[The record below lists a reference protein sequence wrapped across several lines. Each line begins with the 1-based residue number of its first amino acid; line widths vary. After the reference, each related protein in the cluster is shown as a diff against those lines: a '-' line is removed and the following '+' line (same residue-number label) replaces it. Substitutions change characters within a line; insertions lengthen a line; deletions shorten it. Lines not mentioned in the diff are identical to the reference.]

1 MRFVL
6 DNSGVMRWL
15 LQDGS
20 DERLAQEPVEAVVPG
35 IWALEATN
43 VLVKA
48 QAKGLVS
55 EARSAAFVG
64 LLQGMAFTTS
74 TRTAERALGDTL
86 QLARRFKLS
95 SYDAA
100 YLELALRE
108 GLAFATL
115 DDQLRGRC
123 NKQVWRWC
131 RILHR
136 FLWSASGLLAAR
148 VGEPRRR
155 ADGGAP

>member
-6 DNSGVMRWL
+6 DNSVVMRWL
-15 LQDGS
+15 LNDGS
-20 DERLAQEPVEAVVPG
+20 EESLAYASKVLDLLAQETGEALVPG
-35 IWALEATN
+35 VWSLEVAN

-55 EARSAAFVG
+55 EARASAFVG
-64 LLQGMAFTTS
+64 LLAEMAITVDSS
-74 TRTAERALGDTL
+74 TAARALGDTL

-108 GLAFATL
+108 GLPLATL
-115 DDQLRGRC
+115 DADLQSAI
-123 NKQVWRWC
+123 KQV
-131 RILHR
+131 
-136 FLWSASGLLAAR
+136 
-148 VGEPRRR
+148 
-155 ADGGAP
+155 GGSLV

>member
-6 DNSGVMRWL
+6 DNSVVMRWL
-15 LQDGS
+15 LNDGS
-20 DERLAQEPVEAVVPG
+20 EERLAYAAKVLDLLTQDIGEAMVPG
-35 IWALEATN
+35 VWSLEVAN

-55 EARSAAFVG
+55 EARASAFVG
-64 LLQGMAFTTS
+64 LLAEMAITVDTS
-74 TRTAERALGDTL
+74 TAARALGDTL

-108 GLAFATL
+108 GLPLATL
-115 DDQLRGRC
+115 DADL
-123 NKQVWRWC
+123 KSAMTQVGG
-131 RILHR
+131 IL
-136 FLWSASGLLAAR
+136 
-148 VGEPRRR
+148 V
-155 ADGGAP
+155 

>member
-6 DNSGVMRWL
+6 DDSVIMRWL

-20 DERLAQEPVEAVVPG
+20 DERLAYANQVLERLAQGDGEAVVPG
-35 IWALEATN
+35 IWALEMAN
-43 VLVKA
+43 VPVKV

-64 LLQGMAFTTS
+64 LVHEMAFATD

-95 SYDAA
+95 TYDAS

-108 GLAFATL
+108 GLALATL
-115 DDQLRGRC
+115 DDQLRAAMLQTG
-123 NKQVWRWC
+123 
-131 RILHR
+131 
-136 FLWSASGLLAAR
+136 ASL
-148 VGEPRRR
+148 V
-155 ADGGAP
+155 